1 MPRTL
6 EQRVVSIVTHLDQA
20 AAELGYLERE
30 SPRRMV
36 TKLRKQVEGIQQIA
50 GRDLAR
56 EFSLPS
62 SHYASSE
69 LAEGDHVQ
77 LRNSSKKGV
86 VVEVAPKLGKRVY
99 KVKLDSG
106 PTVERGAWDL
116 ISKKASER
124 VASRFLNAGAGRE
137 IMNRIF
143 DEKAF
148 FKLYREVTK
157 QDKQSAELLREVWQK
172 LSKTLDISDNEY
184 NAMQRVTQL
193 INSQGRW
200 DIGLQRNNIFKA
212 ANLLGINLPSGSF

>member
-1 MPRTL
+1 
-6 EQRVVSIVTHLDQA
+6 
-20 AAELGYLERE
+20 
-30 SPRRMV
+30 
-36 TKLRKQVEGIQQIA
+36 
-50 GRDLAR
+50 
-56 EFSLPS
+56 
-62 SHYASSE
+62 
-69 LAEGDHVQ
+69 
-77 LRNSSKKGV
+77 
-86 VVEVAPKLGKRVY
+86 
-99 KVKLDSG
+99 
-106 PTVERGAWDL
+106 
-116 ISKKASER
+116 
-124 VASRFLNAGAGRE
+124 
-137 IMNRIF
+137 MNRIF